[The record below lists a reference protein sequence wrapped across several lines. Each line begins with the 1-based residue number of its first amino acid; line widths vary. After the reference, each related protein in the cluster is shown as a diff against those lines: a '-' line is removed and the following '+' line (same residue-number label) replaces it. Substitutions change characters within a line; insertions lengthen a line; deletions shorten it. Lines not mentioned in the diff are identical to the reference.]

1 MDILLEKSIN
11 LLFSFDSFMVKK
23 EFIHIFTTLNNAP
36 NSMQLTDTQILNHT
50 QVLQKI
56 RRIAFEIYENN
67 FEETEIVIAG
77 IKGQGHA
84 LAKQLAI
91 ALNEISSI
99 EATAVLIDVDK
110 DVTYDSPVEFD
121 CDERFLEHKTIVV
134 VDDVLNTGR
143 TFAYC
148 LSPFLS
154 IPVKRIQVAVMV
166 DRNYRRFPI
175 LADYVGYQLS
185 TTLSDYVSVVLDNEE
200 DMGVYLR

>member
-1 MDILLEKSIN
+1 M
-11 LLFSFDSFMVKK
+11 K
-23 EFIHIFTTLNNAP
+23 ERLQIKYKFFYNFTRIKIP
-36 NSMQLTDTQILNHT
+36 YSMELTDNQILNHT

-67 FEETEIVIAG
+67 FEENQIVIAG

-84 LAKQLAI
+84 FAKKLALAI
-91 ALNEISSI
+91 NEISSI

-110 DVTYDSPVEFD
+110 EVTYDSPVEFD

-185 TTLSDYVSVVLDNEE
+185 TTLSDYVSVVLDDEE
-200 DMGVYLR
+200 EMGVYLGMRS

>member
-1 MDILLEKSIN
+1 MGE
-11 LLFSFDSFMVKK
+11 
-23 EFIHIFTTLNNAP
+23 
-36 NSMQLTDTQILNHT
+36 LTDNQLLNHT

-67 FEETEIVIAG
+67 FEETQIVVAG

-84 LAKQLAI
+84 FAKKLAFT
-91 ALNEISSI
+91 LNEISSM
-99 EATAVLIDVDK
+99 EATAVLVDVDK
-110 DVTYDSPVEFD
+110 NVTYDSPVEFD
-121 CDERFLEHKTIVV
+121 CNERFLEHKTIIV

-185 TTLSDYVSVVLDNEE
+185 TTLNDYVSVVLDDEAE
-200 DMGVYLR
+200 MGVYLR

>member
-1 MDILLEKSIN
+1 
-11 LLFSFDSFMVKK
+11 
-23 EFIHIFTTLNNAP
+23 
-36 NSMQLTDTQILNHT
+36 MQLIDNQILNHT
-50 QVLQKI
+50 QVFQKI

-67 FEETEIVIAG
+67 FEETQIVIAG

-84 LAKQLAI
+84 FAKKLTTAI
-91 ALNEISSI
+91 NEISSI
-99 EATAVLIDVDK
+99 EATTVLIDVDK

-143 TFAYC
+143 TFAYS

-154 IPVKRIQVAVMV
+154 IPVKKIQVAVMV

-185 TTLSDYVSVVLDNEE
+185 TTLSDYVSVELGDEAE
-200 DMGVYLR
+200 MGVYLR

>member
-1 MDILLEKSIN
+1 MES
-11 LLFSFDSFMVKK
+11 
-23 EFIHIFTTLNNAP
+23 
-36 NSMQLTDTQILNHT
+36 TDNQILNHT

-67 FEETEIVIAG
+67 FEETQIVIAG

-84 LAKQLAI
+84 FAKKLALAI
-91 ALNEISSI
+91 NEISSI
-99 EATAVLIDVDK
+99 EATAVLIDVHK

-185 TTLSDYVSVVLDNEE
+185 TTLNDYVSVVLDNEE
-200 DMGVYLR
+200 EMGVFLGMRL

>member
-1 MDILLEKSIN
+1 
-11 LLFSFDSFMVKK
+11 MV
-23 EFIHIFTTLNNAP
+23 EI
-36 NSMQLTDTQILNHT
+36 TDNQILNKT
-50 QVLQKI
+50 EVLQKI

-67 FEETEIVIAG
+67 FEETQLIIAG

-84 LAKQLAI
+84 FAKKLAD

-99 EATAVLIDVDK
+99 GATAVLIDVDK

-185 TTLSDYVSVVLDNEE
+185 TTLNDYVSVILDDEAE
-200 DMGVYLR
+200 MGVYLR

>member
-1 MDILLEKSIN
+1 MELSDN
-11 LLFSFDSFMVKK
+11 
-23 EFIHIFTTLNNAP
+23 
-36 NSMQLTDTQILNHT
+36 QILNHT

-67 FEETEIVIAG
+67 FEETQIVVAG

-84 LAKQLAI
+84 FAKKLAVV
-91 ALNEISSI
+91 LNEISNI
-99 EATAVLIDVDK
+99 EATSVLIDIDK

-185 TTLSDYVSVVLDNEE
+185 TTLSDYVSVVLDEE
-200 DMGVYLR
+200 EEMGVYLK